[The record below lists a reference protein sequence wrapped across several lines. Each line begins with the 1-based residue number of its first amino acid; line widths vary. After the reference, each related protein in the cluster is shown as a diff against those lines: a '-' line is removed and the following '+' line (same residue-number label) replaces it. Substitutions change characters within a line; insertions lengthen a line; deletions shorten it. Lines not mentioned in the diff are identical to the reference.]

1 MGTKIKT
8 GGRGVDDEGA
18 WVRSSYTTPNNNCV
32 ELRLGSGEVG
42 VRDSKD
48 VTGGT
53 LEFGRRV
60 WSEFLFGIVR

>member
-1 MGTKIKT
+1 MRTKIKT
-8 GGRGVDDEGA
+8 GGQGVEDDGT

-32 ELRLGSGEVG
+32 ELRLGGGGVG

-53 LEFGRRV
+53 LEFGRRE